1 MADVRKSSLEL
12 IGGTPLLEAGRYSK
26 KAGVN
31 KAVILAKLEYLNPAG
46 SVKDRIALAM
56 IEDAEKRGILKPG
69 ATIIEPTSGNT
80 GIGLAAVAAAK
91 GYRAILTLP
100 DTMSIERRN
109 LLKAYGAELVLTEGS
124 KGMKGAIAKAEELN
138 REIEGSVIL
147 GQFINPANPKIHK
160 ETTGPEI
167 WKQTDGKVDIFVA
180 GVGTGGTITGVGGY
194 LKEQNPDIQIVA
206 VEPAGSPVLSKGIP
220 GAHKIQ
226 GIGAGF
232 VPQTLNTEIYDEVI
246 TIENED
252 AFKEGRAFATSE
264 GILVGISSGAAL
276 KAAVILAG
284 RQENAGKVIVALLPD
299 SGDRYLSTAL
309 FSTN

>member
-1 MADVRKSSLEL
+1 MADIRKSSLEL

-26 KAGVN
+26 KSGVN

-46 SVKDRIALAM
+46 YVKDRIALAM

-180 GVGTGGTITGVGGY
+180 GVGTGGTITGVGEY

-206 VEPAGSPVLSKGIP
+206 VEPAGSPVLSKGTP